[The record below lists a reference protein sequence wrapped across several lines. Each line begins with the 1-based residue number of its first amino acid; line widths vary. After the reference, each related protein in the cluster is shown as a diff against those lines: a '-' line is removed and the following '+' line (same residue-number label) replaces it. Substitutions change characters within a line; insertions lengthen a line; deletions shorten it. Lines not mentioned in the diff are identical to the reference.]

1 LYECIILNNKI
12 KHTTKCQ
19 IILLITQRQ
28 THFSQELWLSVQT
41 ANVRF

>member
-1 LYECIILNNKI
+1 MPNNFFNY
-12 KHTTKCQ
+12 TK
-19 IILLITQRQ
+19 TD